1 MQRHLGLLG
10 TVALSVVAAYRR
22 ATGVSLVEAK
32 RAVEG
37 WPGARA
43 VLVRGAAGAVAG
55 IRPSRFVSG
64 APNRTG

>member
-32 RAVEG
+32 RAVEA
-37 WPGARA
+37 WPGA
-43 VLVRGAAGAVAG
+43 
-55 IRPSRFVSG
+55 
-64 APNRTG
+64 